1 MILNIIHN
9 IFNLR
14 DTDVFMIYMYRDL
27 IYFGDIIIKIFPQP
41 MEDLIL
47 FLLIIV
53 RSLFEIPLHE
63 KFATNGIFFFS
74 HKVLVSEKVFKTLDS
89 IMAHL
94 LLCGGYT
101 ISPIRLV
108 PTQVHW

>member
-41 MEDLIL
+41 IEDLIL

-74 HKVLVSEKVFKTLDS
+74 HKVSEKVFKTLDS

-94 LLCGGYT
+94 FLCGGYT
-101 ISPIRLV
+101 IPLIGLL